1 MLSALH
7 ESFWDR
13 LGGVIGLQR
22 RAYEALRQDPTASA
36 QALLIVIFLG
46 LANGIAVITTPVV
59 TAVPG
64 MTDEFAR
71 DLEAMLTF
79 DSSERQIL
87 ALLAGIG
94 GAIISWY
101 LSAWLLCFIGNRLAG
116 REQRKVGSEEMR
128 RLVGW
133 GYAPSL
139 AAFLAPIPLVGPLL
153 ATLGTF
159 WALVTGIMAVRVAF
173 NAGIGKAI
181 AIEIAAFLVV
191 LVVVTALALVILM
204 IAWPAA

>member
-1 MLSALH
+1 MLTAWQ

-22 RAYEALRQDPTASA
+22 RTYEALQLDPAATV

-64 MTDEFAR
+64 MDGALVR
-71 DLEAMLTF
+71 DLQAMLTF

-94 GAIISWY
+94 GAIVSWY
-101 LSAWLLCFIGNRLAG
+101 LTAWLLCVIGNRLAAHG
-116 REQRKVGSEEMR
+116 QRKIGSEEMR

-139 AAFLAPIPLVGPLL
+139 AAFLAPIPLLGPLL

-159 WALVTGIMAVRVAF
+159 WALVTGVMAVRVAF
-173 NAGIGKAI
+173 NVGIGKAI

-191 LVVVTALALVILM
+191 LLVVTALALVILM

>member
-1 MLSALH
+1 MLTALQ

-13 LGGVIGLQR
+13 LGGVIALQR
-22 RAYEALRQDPTASA
+22 RAYEALQQDATATA

-64 MTDEFAR
+64 MTNEIAR
-71 DLEAMLTF
+71 DLQAVLTF
-79 DSSERQIL
+79 DTTERQLL
-87 ALLAGIG
+87 ALLAGVG
-94 GAIISWY
+94 GAIVSWY
-101 LSAWLLCFIGNRLAG
+101 LSAWLLCFIGNRLAAS
-116 REQRKVGSEEMR
+116 EQAKVGGEEMR

-139 AAFLAPIPLVGPLL
+139 AAFLTPIPVIGPLL
-153 ATLGTF
+153 ATIGAF

-173 NAGIGKAI
+173 NVGIGKAI
-181 AIEIAAFLVV
+181 AIEIAAFLIV
-191 LVVVTALALVILM
+191 LVVVTAIALVALM